1 MVYFWERQGRKEELS
16 LILYVFLNSFCF
28 ILVEKYHKLC
38 FRVEVN
44 TFLSSYFSSYF
55 QQGLAQDFIAVQGK
69 LSFVAVA
76 LHGSWCWQE
85 KRMEKILMADPA
97 ILHSA

>member
-1 MVYFWERQGRKEELS
+1 MVYFWERQRRKEELS
-16 LILYVFLNSFCF
+16 LILYVVLNSFCF

-69 LSFVAVA
+69 LSFMPVA
-76 LHGSWCWQE
+76 LRG
-85 KRMEKILMADPA
+85 L
-97 ILHSA
+97 